1 MNDLACVVLLTSLL
15 SGVLLGTGDLIIVYL
30 CLAADYRELEHKSD
44 PVGSFLCGYFK
55 YQKEIL
61 T

>member
-1 MNDLACVVLLTSLL
+1 MLLTTLFSE
-15 SGVLLGTGDLIIVYL
+15 GLLGTGGLIIVFL

-55 YQKEIL
+55 
-61 T
+61 

>member
-1 MNDLACVVLLTSLL
+1 MTWHVVLLTRLF
-15 SGVLLGTGDLIIVYL
+15 SGAFWGLEDLIIVCL